1 MDSDIRIV
9 RLVLNYIHNDEQLD
23 FDKFK
28 LGRLSRQIKI
38 KTFTIKMKTMSFLS

>member
-23 FDKFK
+23 IVENLVKNLAK
-28 LGRLSRQIKI
+28 NK
-38 KTFTIKMKTMSFLS
+38 